1 MDAFE
6 VDVRRAISS
15 NKQYQAELK
24 KLIKEQFEER
34 KNELINQ
41 FEQHPVT
48 AEISNEESAN
58 ISNTLGGYG
67 NLFGFLGF
75 DQGSDPITPIKDVLK
90 NTTKVTN
97 ISIKSS
103 TDNVLLRYSVPDLDD
118 FDTAAKLRW
127 DATNWVKGIE
137 RGISGFQNFM
147 AKSAG
152 ESGQGIQIKGKVK
165 PFAGGANRFRNT
177 KYMKSLINKF
187 KSSIN
192 TL

>member
-1 MDAFE
+1 MKTFE
-6 VDVRRAISS
+6 ADVRKAISS
-15 NKQYQAELK
+15 NKQYQAEVK
-24 KLIKEQFEER
+24 KLIKGQFEER

-75 DQGSDPITPIKDVLK
+75 DQGSDPITPIKQVLK
-90 NTTKVTN
+90 NTTKISN

-103 TDNVLLRYSVPDLDD
+103 TDNILLTYSVPELDD
-118 FDTAAKLRW
+118 FDSAAKLRW
-127 DATNWVKGIE
+127 DATNWVKGVE

-147 AKSAG
+147 SKAAG
-152 ESGQGIQIKGKVK
+152 ESGQGIQVKGKVK
-165 PFAGGANRFRNT
+165 PFIGGANRFRNT
-177 KYMKSLINKF
+177 KYMTSLINKF
-187 KSSIN
+187 KLSIN